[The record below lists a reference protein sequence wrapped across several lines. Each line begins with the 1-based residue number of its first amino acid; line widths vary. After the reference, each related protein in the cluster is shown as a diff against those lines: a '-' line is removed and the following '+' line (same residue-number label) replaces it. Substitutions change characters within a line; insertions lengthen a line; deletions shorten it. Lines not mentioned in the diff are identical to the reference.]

1 MLFDVYG
8 PNALYQWLGLAMVLV
23 LLILLNEFARRT
35 KAGGATIFF
44 GVAAIMTVYCL
55 IVEIGAAMGAGW
67 ALTNPTHTDMN
78 SWFHYAK
85 VYAALIGCIGFM
97 AIKYSWGKIGRAHWF
112 KAFPFVIVAINIL
125 IAVVSDFE
133 SAVRAFGTTW
143 VTTEGVTLHGGWH
156 NVFNGVAGLINIACM
171 TGWFGIY
178 ISKKRQ
184 DMLWPDMTWVFI
196 ISYDLWNFCYTY
208 NCLPTHSWYAGI
220 ALLLAPTIAGLL
232 WNKGGWIQNRAFTLA
247 IWCMFCQMVPMF
259 ANDSI
264 FAVQSVNNPAVN
276 TAVSLIALFANIAAF
291 LYIMYRAKKLRVNP
305 YKQEVFVG
313 TKDFRE
319 AMARRADT
327 AYLLETEPKRATAAE
342 IAEMV
347 AYNEQPENGEVGF
360 VYVAK
365 EVDSAGS
372 VSVTAIDEVESKPEP
387 EIVQRR

>member
-8 PNALYQWLGLAMVLV
+8 PNALYQWLGLAMVLIA
-23 LLILLNEFARRT
+23 LILLNEIARRT
-35 KAGGATIFF
+35 KAGGMFFFF
-44 GVAAIMTVYCL
+44 GVAGAMTIYCL
-55 IVEIGAAMGAGW
+55 VVEISAGMGMEW
-67 ALTNPTHTDMN
+67 ALTNPTHTEMN

-85 VYAALIGCIGFM
+85 VYAALAGCIGFM
-97 AIKYSWGKIGRAHWF
+97 AIKYSWGKIGRSHWF
-112 KAFPFVIVAINIL
+112 KMFPFIIVAINIL
-125 IAVVSDFE
+125 IAVASDFE
-133 SAVRAFGTTW
+133 SAFRAFGTTW

-156 NVFNGVAGLINIACM
+156 NVFNGVAGIINIACM

-196 ISYDLWNFCYTY
+196 ISYEIWNFCYTY

-220 ALLLAPTIAGLL
+220 ALLVAPTIAGLL

-259 ANDSI
+259 ANSSI
-264 FAVQSVNNPAVN
+264 FAVDSVNNPDVN
-276 TAVSLIALFANIAAF
+276 LVVSLVALFANIAAF
-291 LYIMYRAKKLRVNP
+291 AYIMYRARKLHVNP

-327 AYLLETEPKRATAAE
+327 AYLLETEPKSATASE

-347 AYNEQPENGEVGF
+347 AYNELPVEGAVGY
-360 VYVAK
+360 VYVEK
-365 EVDSAGS
+365 DNYGDVD
-372 VSVTAIDEVESKPEP
+372 VTVETVREYDDPDTH
-387 EIVQRR
+387 RRE